1 MIIQISADARPAEL
15 LDIDDLGRFK
25 VVVKGQLT
33 DEEIQASLASLGR
46 LDPPK
51 HAWISIDALK
61 TASDRENNPDWQLA
75 FAGMVAYAASNGWL
89 DDSGIEM
96 RAHLEYISTS

>member
-15 LDIDDLGRFK
+15 LDIDDLVRFK
-25 VVVKGQLT
+25 VVMEGQLT
-33 DEEIQASLASLGR
+33 GEEIQASLASLGR
-46 LDPPK
+46 LEPPK
-51 HAWISIDALK
+51 HVWISIEALK
-61 TASDRENNPDWQLA
+61 AASDRENNPDWQLA

>member
-1 MIIQISADARPAEL
+1 MIIQISADGRPAKV
-15 LDIDDLGRFK
+15 LDIDDLVRFK
-25 VVVKGQLT
+25 VVVEGQLT
-33 DEEIQASLASLGR
+33 GEEIQASLASLGR
-46 LDPPK
+46 LEPPK

-61 TASDRENNPDWQLA
+61 AASDRENNPDWQLA

-96 RAHLEYISTS
+96 RAHLEYISTT

>member
-1 MIIQISADARPAEL
+1 M
-15 LDIDDLGRFK
+15 LDIDDLVRFK
-25 VVVKGQLT
+25 VVMEGQLT
-33 DEEIQASLASLGR
+33 GEEIQASLASLGR
-46 LDPPK
+46 LEPPK
-51 HAWISIDALK
+51 HVWISIEALK
-61 TASDRENNPDWQLA
+61 AASDRENNPDWQLA

>member
-1 MIIQISADARPAEL
+1 MIIQISADGRPAEV

-25 VVVKGQLT
+25 VVVEGQLT
-33 DEEIQASLASLGR
+33 VEDIQASLASLGR
-46 LDPPK
+46 FEPPK
-51 HAWISIDALK
+51 HVWISIEALK
-61 TASDRENNPDWQLA
+61 VMSDRENNPDWQLA
-75 FAGMVAYAASNGWL
+75 FVGMVSYAASNGWL